1 MTFQTPRIVI
11 QLPLYLQAL
20 LGGNQRQKNKNH
32 GQVSSERKQE
42 NRINTDVGKNYE
54 VEGILA
60 RMILQ
65 LLDEA
70 SMGNMNEYEIL
81 FLPCY
86 ISAE

>member
-1 MTFQTPRIVI
+1 MVTKDRRIKTMAKLV
-11 QLPLYLQAL
+11 P
-20 LGGNQRQKNKNH
+20 G
-32 GQVSSERKQE
+32 RKQE

-70 SMGNMNEYEIL
+70 SVENMNEYEIL